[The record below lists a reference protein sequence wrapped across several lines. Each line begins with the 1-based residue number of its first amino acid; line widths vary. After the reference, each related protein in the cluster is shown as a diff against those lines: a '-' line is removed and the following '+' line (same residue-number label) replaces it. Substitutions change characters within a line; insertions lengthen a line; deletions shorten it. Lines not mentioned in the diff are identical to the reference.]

1 MKYRTLVVGDI
12 HGGFRALEQVLNRA
26 KVTEND
32 TLIFLGDYV
41 DGWSESP
48 QVINKLI
55 ELKSSHNCIFI
66 KGNHD
71 ALFLDWLRTHEDN
84 DLWYQHGG
92 EATVKAYEQLSKT
105 EINIH
110 IQFFEGL
117 ETYYLDDQNRLFVH
131 AGFTNI
137 HGVTKEYFPEMM
149 YWDRT
154 LWEMAL
160 ALDKNLHEDDILYP
174 KRLKHYKEI
183 YIGHTPTIRIDK
195 TTPVNAANVWNI
207 DTGAAYKSPL
217 TIMDIDTKDYWQ
229 SDNVNELYPDEI
241 GRN

>member
-1 MKYRTLVVGDI
+1 MTKRTLVIGDI
-12 HGGFRALEQVLNRA
+12 HGAFRALEQVLSLAN
-26 KVTEND
+26 VTEND

-55 ELKSSHNCIFI
+55 SLRSSNECVFI

-71 ALFLDWLRTHEDN
+71 ALFLDWLITQKDN
-84 DLWYQHGG
+84 ELWLFHGG
-92 EATVKAYEQLSKT
+92 KATLDAYNKLSKT

-110 IQFFEGL
+110 IDFFKSL
-117 ETYYLDDQNRLFVH
+117 ENHYLDDKNRLYIH
-131 AGFTNI
+131 AGFTNL
-137 HGVTKEYFPEMM
+137 HGVDKEYFPEMM

-154 LWEMAL
+154 LWEMLL
-160 ALDKNLHEDDILYP
+160 AMDKTLTEDSPYYP

-183 YIGHTPTIRIDK
+183 YIGHTPTIRIGE
-195 TTPVNAANVWNI
+195 TTPVNIDRVWNM

-217 TIMDIDTKDYWQ
+217 TIMDVDTKEYWQ
-229 SDNVNELYPDEI
+229 SDNVNELYPDEN